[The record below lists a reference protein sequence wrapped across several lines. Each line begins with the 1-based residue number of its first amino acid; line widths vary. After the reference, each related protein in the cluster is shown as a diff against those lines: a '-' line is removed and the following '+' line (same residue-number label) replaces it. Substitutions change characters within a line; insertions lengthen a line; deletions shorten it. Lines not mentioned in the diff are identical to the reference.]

1 MNSVFIVQHLNV
13 LPDGQEDVKLI
24 GAYRSREAAHAAVE
38 RLKQQPGF
46 CDHPHLV
53 DPPSCAGEAGF
64 YMDEY
69 ELNKDHWIEGF
80 ITV

>member
-24 GAYRSREAAHAAVE
+24 GAYGSREAADAAVE

-53 DPPSCAGEAGF
+53 NPPNSAGEAGF
-64 YMDEY
+64 YVDEY
-69 ELNKDHWIEGF
+69 ELNKDHWSEGF
-80 ITV
+80 ILV